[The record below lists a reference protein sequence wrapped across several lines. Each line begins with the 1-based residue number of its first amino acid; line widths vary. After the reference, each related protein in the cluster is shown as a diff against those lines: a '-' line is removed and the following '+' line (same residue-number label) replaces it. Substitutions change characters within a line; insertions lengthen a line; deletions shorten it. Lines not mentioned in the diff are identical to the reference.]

1 MTNER
6 SDTVV
11 FERDETGAWVAWVP
25 SVPGCHTYGWSI
37 SQTSSRL
44 RDALA
49 LWRADAPTARPE
61 FRLPPDVQ
69 ESIVA
74 AQRSARRAEAAVD
87 HANAA
92 LAATVTVLARARF
105 SRRDTAVLLGIS
117 HQRVQQIL
125 EAR

>member
-11 FERDETGAWVAWVP
+11 FERDETGAWVAWMP

-44 RDALA
+44 PDALA
-49 LWRADAPTARPE
+49 LWRADSTTMEPE
-61 FRLPPDVQ
+61 FRVAPDMHDA
-69 ESIVA
+69 IVA
-74 AQRSARRAEAAVD
+74 ARRSARRAEAAFER
-87 HANAA
+87 ANTA
-92 LAATVTVLARARF
+92 LAAAVSALARGRF
-105 SRRDTAVLLGIS
+105 SRRDTATLLGIS

-125 EAR
+125 DGR